1 MQVIDAMPPGIG
13 IYSFTGLE
21 DRTPSISLAEDTSA
35 PVIPDALKMA
45 IEAKDDG
52 LIYDLLMGVAEGKAT
67 HRSANSVVSHWQE
80 LCESFPTMVLIFLS
94 KLELEDT
101 GLIKFQDIGDKL
113 ANTGFIVAGSKNYEE
128 PDIHGFWRSF
138 VYPKAGAEKKAKRNA
153 VAPSPSAPKRNT
165 SGFADH
171 EGVIPRAAVTKRVS
185 IPFAV
190 LPKEAGILKPLV
202 ESDVPPEAFGTPMIR
217 AILTWKWE
225 QFAGRAFGMECFYHL
240 AQLLFFTSFAI
251 MFTMEQKQECQ
262 PGDSPGKN
270 IWMSTRAREQPL
282 VLVRPTTEM
291 HFLASHACACFCR
304 CDSASVVKSSR
315 ARDLADPDCSS
326 LLCAHRLAS
335 FLRASLSPSPF
346 VTWQRRSSR

>member
-1 MQVIDAMPPGIG
+1 MPSGIG

-21 DRTPSISLAEDTSA
+21 ERTPSFSRGDEANAD

-67 HRSANSVVSHWQE
+67 HRSANSVVTHWKE

-94 KLELEDT
+94 KLELEET
-101 GLIKFQDIGDKL
+101 GEIKFQDTSNKL
-113 ANTGFIVAGSKNYEE
+113 ANSDFIVAGSKNYEE
-128 PDIHGFWRSF
+128 PDIHSFWRSF
-138 VYPKAGAEKKAKRNA
+138 VYPKAEAEKKAKRNA
-153 VAPSPSAPKRNT
+153 VAPAPSVPSRST
-165 SGFADH
+165 STGRGD

-202 ESDVPPEAFGTPMIR
+202 ESEVPPEAFGTPVIR

-225 QFAGRAFGMECFYHL
+225 QFAGRAFAMECFYHL

-251 MFTMEQKQECQ
+251 MFSLEKKQPCLPGAQ
-262 PGDSPGKN
+262 PDESN
-270 IWMSTRAREQPL
+270 YMTTRVKEQPL
-282 VLVRPTTEM
+282 VLVRTSTEM
-291 HFLASHACACFCR
+291 RCLTASHAPMNV
-304 CDSASVVKSSR
+304 SAVVSR
-315 ARDLADPDCSS
+315 LPWWSRQPVREDLDAESDCSS
-326 LLCAHRLAS
+326 SCARRLG
-335 FLRASLSPSPF
+335 
-346 VTWQRRSSR
+346 